1 MPRRLT
7 LIPPGGQAQRPFHP
21 CLERKGQVALAPSL
35 IQTKNTSAAIAT
47 YAIICASM
55 YGLLAFSFYRLMQPA
70 RIPNLGLLT
79 YKPPPATVIAYQ
91 AGALSVRE
99 IIYF

>member
-1 MPRRLT
+1 M
-7 LIPPGGQAQRPFHP
+7 
-21 CLERKGQVALAPSL
+21 LAPSL

-47 YAIICASM
+47 YAIICASI
-55 YGLLAFSFYRLMQPA
+55 YGLLAFGFYTLMQPA